1 MQYTLQLE
9 AEAKFLK
16 RIFLPHLTNQ
26 SFSFAKLVS
35 FGDSIGLG
43 PHRSCPSSLRLIPA
57 V

>member
-9 AEAKFLK
+9 VEAKFLK

-43 PHRSCPSSLRLIPA
+43 PHTLMA
-57 V
+57 